1 MDLINV
7 VLFSQHSN
15 LVQPIRTHTGERSKE
30 GYQCSTTF
38 TTHDVLKSHIR
49 TSNGEKLFE
58 CHQCGNGIAYPSIL
72 FSPKIM
78 YT

>member
-15 LVQPIRTHTGERSKE
+15 LVHPIRTHTGERSYE
-30 GYQCSTTF
+30 CNQCSTTF

-49 TSNGEKLFE
+49 TSNGEKLFL
-58 CHQCGNGIAYPSIL
+58 HVTNVVKALHIQA
-72 FSPKIM
+72 FSSVIK
-78 YT
+78 